1 MLSKKKVAP
10 SKTALF
16 AASILDTICDL
27 DSNKITNSQHHRI
40 RELIVKLKKHRS
52 IRMSNNKQSLSL
64 RGKKYL
70 ESAIKKHLE
79 VRQISKEI
87 EELAIKIS
95 KLHDKFILPDIKNAL
110 HLAKAAGKSA
120 LESIKTNK
128 KALKSL

>member
-16 AASILDTICDL
+16 AASILDTICNL
-27 DSNKITNSQHHRI
+27 DSNKITNPLHHRV
-40 RELIVKLKKHRS
+40 RELIIKLKKYKR
-52 IRMSNNKQSLSL
+52 L
-64 RGKKYL
+64 RVKPTKTKKYL
-70 ESAIKKHLE
+70 ENTIKKHLE

-87 EELAIKIS
+87 ETLAAKIG

-120 LESIKTNK
+120 LESIKVNK
-128 KALKSL
+128 DALKKIR

>member
-1 MLSKKKVAP
+1 MISKKKVAP

-40 RELIVKLKKHRS
+40 RELIVKLKKS
-52 IRMSNNKQSLSL
+52 KSL
-64 RGKKYL
+64 RIKPTNSKKYL
-70 ESAIKKHLE
+70 EGAIKKHLE

-87 EELAIKIS
+87 EELSIKIG
-95 KLHDKFILPDIKNAL
+95 KLHDKFILPDIKNAM

-120 LESIKTNK
+120 LESIKVNK
-128 KALKSL
+128 KALSNIKNLITN